1 MNKVSIIV
9 PVYHVAQYL
18 EQCVSS
24 LLNQTY
30 TNIEIIL
37 VDDGGDDEC
46 PDMCR
51 RYAQKDDRV
60 VYVRKE
66 NGGVNI
72 RKEKGIGNYNR

>member
-1 MNKVSIIV
+1 MKKVSIIV

-37 VDDGGDDEC
+37 VDDGGDDKC

-51 RYAQKDDRV
+51 GYWIVDISVSQISGQWTNMATPLLLW
-60 VYVRKE
+60 
-66 NGGVNI
+66 
-72 RKEKGIGNYNR
+72 

>member
-9 PVYHVAQYL
+9 PVYHVAQYR

-30 TNIEIIL
+30 KNIEIIL

-66 NGGVNI
+66 NEGQSYAT
-72 RKEKGIGNYNR
+72 KKWLGNCHG